1 MSKGNIV
8 ILENPASGANDICQ
22 QLQQIGYNIVGIVES
37 ISSLVEILGLE
48 RPHLV
53 LISINPRD
61 GMDIAQ
67 QVQNILQTIR
77 VPVIFM
83 TEHADAS
90 LFQIVEACDANG
102 FITKPM
108 PDYQIEGHIKLALR
122 KFETEEHLR
131 DSERQFRIFAEQ
143 SPNIVL
149 RIDRDFRCLYANP
162 KIVDLIGHPPEFI
175 IGKYCHET
183 GMPDN
188 VCQTWK
194 SIVQQTISNRTGI
207 DQEFQFS
214 ISEGGVKILNFRTTP
229 EFEDGG
235 KVRSIIATARD
246 VTVQRHHEARI
257 EELAQR
263 LLYHL
268 NNSPLAVIEWDSQGK
283 CLSCNDEMEILT
295 GWSRM
300 EIQQTMKD
308 CLPLIHPEDRE
319 KFDQVQARLRS
330 GSEVSA
336 FTISRTLR
344 RNGEA
349 LICEWYL
356 SSLLNDDGESRS
368 ILCFISDVTA
378 RENAE
383 RELVDAKNHLEASV
397 LKRTAELRQKN
408 DELLKEIEMRRELE
422 HELIKISEREHR
434 RIGQDLHDGICQELA
449 GIRFSLEA
457 ITKRMRKASPYKAT
471 LSSLTNG
478 VTRAIHHTRLL
489 SRGLAPLDLEN
500 GNLCHA
506 LREFADN
513 SAELFQ
519 IDCHFDFH
527 GDHHHAFEMEKATN
541 LFRIAQEALQ
551 NAMKHAEADR
561 VNIRLDLST
570 NQGELSITDNGKGIH
585 LRNDG
590 QAKPMGMGL
599 KIMNQRANM
608 IRGELRIEQPK
619 ISGTR
624 IVCTFPN

>member
-1 MSKGNIV
+1 MSKGDIL
-8 ILENPASGANDICQ
+8 ILENPAGMAEDIAQ
-22 QLQQIGYNIVGIVES
+22 QLQTIGYNIVGIVES
-37 ISSLVEILGLE
+37 ISSLEEALALK
-48 RPHLV
+48 RPHLI
-53 LISINPRD
+53 LIGINPRD
-61 GMDIAQ
+61 GMDMVQ
-67 QVQNILQTIR
+67 QVQNVLQSAR
-77 VPVIFM
+77 VPLIFM
-83 TEHADAS
+83 TEHVDAS
-90 LFQIVEACDANG
+90 LFKMVEACDANG
-102 FITKPM
+102 FITKPIH
-108 PDYQIEGHIKLALR
+108 DYQIEGHINLALR
-122 KFETEEHLR
+122 KFETEERLR
-131 DSERQFRIFAEQ
+131 ESERQFRILAEQ

-149 RIDRDFRCLYANP
+149 RIDCDFRCLYANP
-162 KIVDLIGHPPEFI
+162 KIVDLIGKPPDFI
-175 IGKYCHET
+175 IGKSCHEA
-183 GMPDN
+183 GLPDS

-194 SIVQQTISNRTGI
+194 LIVQQTIANRTGI

-214 ISEGGVKILNFRTTP
+214 ISGVVKILHIRTAP
-229 EFEDGG
+229 EFEDGNG
-235 KVRSIIATARD
+235 VRSIIATARD
-246 VTVQRHHEARI
+246 VTMQRQHETRI

-268 NNSPLAVIEWDSQGK
+268 NNSPLAVIEWDSEGH
-283 CLSCNDEMEILT
+283 CLSCNDEMEMLT
-295 GWSRM
+295 GWSRL
-300 EIQQTMKD
+300 EIQQSMRD

-319 KFDQVQARLRS
+319 KFDQFHSRLRS

-336 FTISRTLR
+336 FTICRTLR
-344 RNGEA
+344 RNGEV

-356 SSLLNDDGESRS
+356 SSMLDDSGESRS

-383 RELVDAKNHLEASV
+383 RDLMETKKSLEVSV
-397 LKRTAELRQKN
+397 LKRTVELRQKN
-408 DELLKEIEMRRELE
+408 DDLLNEIVIRRELE
-422 HELIKISEREHR
+422 NELIQISEREHR

-457 ITKRMRKASPYKAT
+457 ITKRMSSASPYKGT
-471 LSSLTNG
+471 LSSLTEG
-478 VTRAIHHTRLL
+478 VARAIHHTRLL

-519 IDCHFDFH
+519 IDCQFHVH
-527 GDHHHAFEMEKATN
+527 GDNHEAFEIEKATN

-570 NQGELSITDNGKGIH
+570 HQGELSITDNGKGIPP
-585 LRNDG
+585 RNDG
-590 QAKPMGMGL
+590 EAKPTGMGL

-608 IRGELRIEQPK
+608 IRGELRIEQPD
-619 ISGTR
+619 ICGTR

>member
-1 MSKGNIV
+1 MSKANII
-8 ILENPASGANDICQ
+8 ILENPASVAGDICL
-22 QLQQIGYNIVGIVES
+22 QLQLLGYNIIGIVES
-37 ISSLVEILGLE
+37 VSSLEEALGLE

-53 LISINPRD
+53 LIGINPLD
-61 GMDIAQ
+61 GMDIVR
-67 QVQNILQTIR
+67 QVQNVLQAIR

-90 LFQIVEACDANG
+90 LFELVEACDANG
-102 FITKPM
+102 FITKPL
-108 PDYQIEGHIKLALR
+108 PDYQIQGHINLALR
-122 KFETEEHLR
+122 KFEAEERLR
-131 DSERQFRIFAEQ
+131 ESERQFRTLAEQ

-149 RIDRDFRCLYANP
+149 RIDRDLRCLYANP
-162 KIVDLIGHPPEFI
+162 KIVDLIGHPSEFI
-175 IGKYCHET
+175 IGKYCHEA
-183 GMPDN
+183 GMPESI
-188 VCQTWK
+188 CQIWK
-194 SIVQQTISNRTGI
+194 SIVQRTISNRTGI
-207 DQEFQFS
+207 EQEFQFS
-214 ISEGGVKILNFRTTP
+214 IPGGVKILNIRTSP
-229 EFEDGG
+229 EFEDGAE
-235 KVRSIIATARD
+235 VRSIIATARD
-246 VTVQRHHEARI
+246 VTVQRQHESRI

-268 NNSPLAVIEWDSQGK
+268 NNSPLAVVEWDSQGN

-300 EIQQTMKD
+300 EIQKTMKD
-308 CLPLIHPEDRE
+308 CLPLIHPEDRQ
-319 KFDQVQARLRS
+319 KFAQVQARLRS
-330 GSEVSA
+330 GREVSA
-336 FTISRTLR
+336 FTLSRTLH

-356 SSLLNDDGESRS
+356 SSMLDEDGESRS
-368 ILCFISDVTA
+368 ILCFISDVTD

-383 RELVDAKNHLEASV
+383 RELLDAKNHLEASV
-397 LKRTAELRQKN
+397 LMRTAQLRQKN
-408 DELLKEIEMRRELE
+408 DELLKEIAIRRELE

-457 ITKRMRKASPYKAT
+457 ITKRMRKASPYKGT

-478 VTRAIHHTRLL
+478 VSRAIHHTRLL

-506 LREFADN
+506 LSEFAEN

-519 IDCHFDFH
+519 IDCHFDCH
-527 GDHHHAFEMEKATN
+527 GDHHHTFEMDKATN

-570 NQGELSITDNGKGIH
+570 NQGELSITDNGKGIQ

-608 IRGELRIEQPK
+608 IQGALRIEHPE